1 MNMQVLL
8 HLCLTASSCI
18 YSVPVASARVREQQE
33 LLHGGMSWEPR
44 LAPAHP
50 SRIRA
55 AIGTA
60 SLVVRGWVTDEPG
73 PSQEAQARIK
83 GDGTRDK
90 VAYAPG
96 LGSVPE
102 KQLGGQVS
110 RDRSRYKYLWHT
122 AQASLRHPGWTKPEV
137 NVQKHVPG
145 DASRDLVLCSELWQS
160 VRFPIHPA
168 YSPVTNR
175 TVRAK
180 EISPAHIK
188 IVDWGKQTCLISL
201 TRTPTHAPS
210 ARCSRAPFRLRPGHL
225 VGFHHPGLARDLCPA
240 QGSHR
245 HRLVAN
251 SRSSPLLLLTDK
263 KNTGLQH
270 DVSN

>member
-1 MNMQVLL
+1 MWVFWIAVELAWQI
-8 HLCLTASSCI
+8 CI
-18 YSVPVASARVREQQE
+18 HINRSDLYEYA
-33 LLHGGMSWEPR
+33 G
-44 LAPAHP
+44 LAPSLPNCKLMHLFSTCCQC
-50 SRIRA
+50 SREGA
-55 AIGTA
+55 AGA
-60 SLVVRGWVTDEPG
+60 APWGDELGAEAG
-73 PSQEAQARIK
+73 PSAPEQDQGSDRHSLSRGPRMGDRWARSQPGGSGENK
-83 GDGTRDK
+83 RRRDQRQ
-90 VAYAPG
+90 G
-96 LGSVPE
+96 CL
-102 KQLGGQVS
+102 
-110 RDRSRYKYLWHT
+110 RSRSGISPRK
-122 AQASLRHPGWTKPEV
+122 AAGGSGQQRQ
-137 NVQKHVPG
+137 VQVQVP
-145 DASRDLVLCSELWQS
+145 LT
-160 VRFPIHPA
+160 H
-168 YSPVTNR
+168 
-175 TVRAK
+175 VRAK

-201 TRTPTHAPS
+201 TRTPTHTPS

>member
-110 RDRSRYKYLWHT
+110 RDRSRYKYL
-122 AQASLRHPGWTKPEV
+122 
-137 NVQKHVPG
+137 
-145 DASRDLVLCSELWQS
+145 
-160 VRFPIHPA
+160 
-168 YSPVTNR
+168 
-175 TVRAK
+175 
-180 EISPAHIK
+180 
-188 IVDWGKQTCLISL
+188 
-201 TRTPTHAPS
+201 
-210 ARCSRAPFRLRPGHL
+210 
-225 VGFHHPGLARDLCPA
+225 
-240 QGSHR
+240 
-245 HRLVAN
+245 
-251 SRSSPLLLLTDK
+251 
-263 KNTGLQH
+263 
-270 DVSN
+270 